1 MKQAHESWR
10 CVHTCVEVT
19 EQLCY
24 SGKLQDEG
32 EVEKDQDKQNNNEKL
47 PGFIKT
53 VQCLDISAL
62 FIHQL

>member
-1 MKQAHESWR
+1 MKQANESWR

-32 EVEKDQDKQNNNEKL
+32 EVEKDQDKQKNNEKL
-47 PGFIKT
+47 PGFIKIT
-53 VQCLDISAL
+53 VQC
-62 FIHQL
+62 